1 MFIEIIIYD
10 GQTYSMILEK
20 NYVNLNHVIYAEKKS
35 VKIIENCEKTNDNP
49 YGTIFT
55 RSVAY
60 VLYLTG
66 DKQITVIGT
75 PSFIGAILK

>member
-10 GQTYSMILEK
+10 RQTYSMILEK

-35 VKIIENCEKTNDNP
+35 VKIIEHCEKTHDNP
-49 YGTIFT
+49 YGTKFT
-55 RSVAY
+55 DTVAY

-66 DKQITVIGT
+66 DKQITVMST
-75 PSFIGAILK
+75 PAFVGGILK